1 MRYLSGL
8 VLLSAALLALNVRQS
23 EAACGYESCPKT
35 KSNMINIH
43 MVPHSHDDVG
53 WLKTV
58 DQYYYGHKSNIQHA
72 GVQYI
77 IDTVISELI
86 KNPDRRFI
94 QVETSFFAKWWQEQ
108 PETTKLVVKKLVNE
122 GRFEFT
128 GGAWSMNDEAAVN
141 YQSVIDQFSLGL
153 KWLDETFGA
162 CARPRIGWQID
173 PFGHSREQASIFAQM
188 GYDGEFFARM
198 DHSDKNNRLD
208 NLAMEMIWDASESL
222 SNDEIFTGLLYRHYS
237 APPGYCF
244 DVHCGD
250 DPIIDS
256 KSYDNNVKS
265 RVDDFLSYVSNVAKY
280 YRSNHIMIP
289 MGDDFQYEDAQVNFK
304 NMDKLIKY
312 VNARQADGSTYNL
325 FYSTPACYLNSL
337 HEGLQTW
344 PNKTDD
350 FFPYASDSNS
360 FWTGYFTS
368 RPTQKRFERDGN
380 HMLQTAKQLSVF
392 AGLSSEQQKED
403 LDYLRQIMGVMQHH
417 DAITGTEKQ
426 AVSND
431 YDRLLYD
438 GIVGG
443 ASNARDALRVL
454 TNLPEG
460 EFESCLQLNISEC
473 AFTKDSADN
482 VVVTLFNPLAHT
494 SSQYVRV
501 PVKKES
507 YQVTDEKGRVVASE
521 VVPVAWQVLALEYR
535 ENNTQ
540 HELVF
545 KASVNKIASYFIQK
559 VETRENKEIVLP
571 KSAKKSVKETEK
583 NLEVPKRFKKV
594 HSMKKVETHADDDSE
609 TVVQTSQIKLVIDNN
624 TGRLKTVEM
633 NGVSESVDQNFA
645 IYETY
650 ESGAYVFRQKED
662 VDLKFLE
669 DKVEFTVYDGS
680 LVKEVHQQFNE
691 WISQVIRIYEG
702 VNRVEFEWLIGP
714 IPTDEDTARE
724 IVTIFDSGISSNGVF
739 YTDSNGRELI
749 KRIKD
754 KREDF
759 NPDLGRQPISG
770 NYYPVV
776 SRIALQDSNKRIA
789 LLNDRAQGGTSMKD
803 GQLELMLHRRLIRDD
818 GYGVGEALN
827 EQKYDKP
834 LIARGKVY
842 LILNSVEESTKV
854 ERVAEKEILLPFS
867 VFFSKASSQSQTQ
880 SAIAK
885 AVPSFDDFPQ
895 SVHLLTLE
903 PFTDD
908 EILLRVENFLDH
920 TEGNVVSFNIRH
932 IFETLGGV
940 EIRETTLD
948 GNLPL
953 SEMRRFKFH
962 HDASGHSPAEVEY
975 FTTAHTPLAAVDSQ
989 EASDF
994 SVTLHPMQIRTFII
1008 KKK

>member
-1 MRYLSGL
+1 MKYFAFFLF
-8 VLLSAALLALNVRQS
+8 VLLLAVDTKPT
-23 EAACGYESCPKT
+23 EAVCGYESCPET
-35 KSNMINIH
+35 KPNFVNIH
-43 MVPHSHDDVG
+43 LVPHSHDDAG

-58 DQYYYGHKSNIQHA
+58 DQYFYGHKNNIQHA

-77 IDTVISELI
+77 IDTVVSELI
-86 KNPDRRFI
+86 KDPKRRFI
-94 QVETSFFAKWWQEQ
+94 QVETSFFAKWWKEQ
-108 PETTKLVVKKLVNE
+108 SETVKQVVKKLVNE
-122 GRFEFT
+122 GRLEFT
-128 GGAWSMNDEAAVN
+128 NGAWSMNDEAAVN
-141 YQSVIDQFSLGL
+141 YHSVIDQFTVGL
-153 KWLDETFGA
+153 KFLDETFGA
-162 CARPRIGWQID
+162 CARPRVGWQID
-173 PFGHSREQASIFAQM
+173 PFGHSREQASLYAQM
-188 GYDGEFFARM
+188 GYDGEFFSRM
-198 DHSDKNNRLD
+198 DHKDKARRMEDLS
-208 NLAMEMIWDASESL
+208 LEMIWDASESL
-222 SNDEIFTGLLYRHYS
+222 SDAKLFTGLLYSSYWETS
-237 APPGYCF
+237 GFCF
-244 DVHCGD
+244 DVLCRD
-250 DPIIDS
+250 DPIIDGD
-256 KSYDNNVKS
+256 SYDNNVQT
-265 RVDDFLSYVSNVAKY
+265 RVDDFLAYAAKVAAKF
-280 YRSNHIMIP
+280 RTTHIMIP
-289 MGDDFQYEDAQVNFK
+289 LGGDFQYEDAHINYK

-312 VNARQADGSTYNL
+312 VNARQANGSHYNI
-325 FYSTPACYLNSL
+325 FYSTPGCYLNSV
-337 HEGLQTW
+337 HKGLQSY
-344 PNKTDD
+344 PNKTQD

-360 FWTGYFTS
+360 FWTGYYTS

-392 AGLSSEQQKED
+392 ADLKSEQQKED
-403 LDYLRQIMGVMQHH
+403 LDYLRQIMGIMQHH

-438 GIVGG
+438 GIIGG

-473 AFTKDSADN
+473 AFTQDSADN

-501 PVKKES
+501 PVKEEN
-507 YQVTDEKGRVVASE
+507 YQVTDEKGRLVASE

-535 ENNTQ
+535 QNTTQ

-545 KASVNKIASYFIQK
+545 KASVNKIASYYIKKVDK
-559 VETRENKEIVLP
+559 VESKEIVLP
-571 KSAKKSVKETEK
+571 KTAKKSVKQNKK
-583 NLEVPKRFKKV
+583 NLEVPQRFKKV
-594 HSMKKVETHADDDSE
+594 HSMQNVETHADDDSE

-633 NGVSESVDQNFA
+633 NGVSEAIDQNFA

-669 DKVEFTVYDGS
+669 DKVEFTVYDGA
-680 LVKEVHQQFNE
+680 LVKEVHQQFSE

-702 VNRVEFEWLIGP
+702 VNRVEFEWLVGP

-724 IVTIFDSGISSNGVF
+724 IVTVFDSEISSNGVF
-739 YTDSNGRELI
+739 YTDSNGREMI
-749 KRIKD
+749 KRVKD

-770 NYYPVV
+770 NYYPIV
-776 SRIALQDSNKRIA
+776 SRIALEDSNKRIA
-789 LLNDRAQGGTSMKD
+789 LLNDRAQGGTSMQN
-803 GQLELMLHRRLIRDD
+803 GQLELMLHRRLVRDD
-818 GYGVGEALN
+818 GYGVSEVLN

-867 VFFSKASSQSQTQ
+867 VFFSKGSSQSS
-880 SAIAK
+880 SAVAK
-885 AVPSFDDFPQ
+885 TLPSFDDFPQ

-920 TEGNVVSFNIRH
+920 IEGNVVSFNIRP
-932 IFETLGGV
+932 IFDGV
-940 EIRETTLD
+940 DGVAIRETTLD

-953 SEMRRFKFH
+953 SEMKRFKFH
-962 HDASGHSPAEVEY
+962 AEGSGAVSTEAEFY
-975 FTTAHTPLAAVDSQ
+975 TAGHKALAADSSM
-989 EASDF
+989 EASEF
-994 SVTLHPMQIRTFII
+994 SVTLNPMQIRTFII
-1008 KKK
+1008 KKKK

>member
-1 MRYLSGL
+1 MKNFFGIIIIFLIF
-8 VLLSAALLALNVRQS
+8 LAIKTS
-23 EAACGYESCPKT
+23 EAACNYESCPET
-35 KSNMINIH
+35 KPNMVNIH
-43 MVPHSHDDVG
+43 LVPHSHNDVG

-58 DQYYYGHKSNIQHA
+58 DQYYYGNASEIQRA
-72 GVQYI
+72 SVQNI
-77 IDTVISELI
+77 IDTVVSQLI
-86 KNPDRRFI
+86 KDHKRRFI

-108 PETTKLVVKKLVNE
+108 LETVKLVVKKLVNE

-141 YQSVIDQFSLGL
+141 YQSVIDQFTLGL
-153 KWLDETFGA
+153 KWLDETFGV

-173 PFGHSREQASIFAQM
+173 AFGHSREQASIFAQM
-188 GYDGEFFARM
+188 GYDGQFFARM
-198 DHSDKNNRLD
+198 DHSDRNNRLD
-208 NLAMEMIWDASESL
+208 NLAMEMIWNASESL
-222 SNDEIFTGLLYRHYS
+222 DQMELFTGMLYNHYKN
-237 APPGYCF
+237 PPGFCF
-244 DVHCGD
+244 DFLCHD
-250 DPIIDS
+250 PPIIDGS
-256 KSYDNNVKS
+256 RYDNNVEA
-265 RVDDFLSYVSNVAKY
+265 RVHDFIIWAQELEVH
-280 YRSNHIMIP
+280 YRSDHIMVP
-289 MGDDFQYEDAQVNFK
+289 MGDDFHYENAQSNFK

-312 VNARQADGSTYNL
+312 VNQLQFKYHV
-325 FYSTPACYLNSL
+325 FYSTPGCYLNAL
-337 HEGLQTW
+337 HQTLATW
-344 PNKTDD
+344 PNKTQD
-350 FFPYASDSNS
+350 FFPYASGSNS
-360 FWTGYFTS
+360 FWTGYYTS

-380 HMLQTAKQLSVF
+380 HILQTAKQLSVF

-403 LDYLRQIMGVMQHH
+403 LNYLRQIMGVMQHH
-417 DAITGTEKQ
+417 DAITGTSKQ

-431 YDRLLYD
+431 YDRLLYE
-438 GIVGG
+438 GIIGG
-443 ASNARDALRVL
+443 AGNARDALRVL

-473 AFTKDSADN
+473 AFTKDGADN

-501 PVKKES
+501 PVKEES
-507 YQVTDEKGRVVASE
+507 YQVTDEKGRVVPSE
-521 VVPVAWQVLALEYR
+521 VVPVAWQVLALGYR
-535 ENNTQ
+535 QNSTQ

-545 KASVNKIASYFIQK
+545 QASVEKIASYYIKK
-559 VETRENKEIVLP
+559 VDKPESKEIVLP
-571 KSAKKSVKETEK
+571 KAAEKSVKQNEK

-594 HSMKKVETHADDDSE
+594 HSMKKVETHADEDDSE

-624 TGRLKTVEM
+624 TGRLKTIEM
-633 NGVSESVDQNFA
+633 NGVTENIDQNFA
-645 IYETY
+645 IYETWN
-650 ESGAYVFRQKED
+650 SGAYVFRQKED
-662 VDLKFLE
+662 VEMQFLE

-680 LVKEVHQQFNE
+680 LVKEVHQQFSE

-702 VNRVEFEWLIGP
+702 VNRVEFEWLVGP
-714 IPTDEDTARE
+714 IPTDEDTGRE
-724 IVTIFDSGISSNGVF
+724 IVTIFSSGISSNGVF
-739 YTDSNGRELI
+739 YTDSNGREMI
-749 KRIKD
+749 VRAKD

-759 NPDLGRQPISG
+759 TPDLGEQPTSG

-776 SRIALQDSNKRIA
+776 SRIALEGKSNRMA

-834 LIARGKVY
+834 LIARGKIY

-854 ERVAEKEILLPFS
+854 ERLAEKEILLPFS
-867 VFFSKASSQSQTQ
+867 VFFSKASSQSS
-880 SAIAK
+880 SAVAK
-885 AVPSFDDFPQ
+885 TVPSFDDFPQ

-920 TEGNVVSFNIRH
+920 TEGNVVSFNIRS
-932 IFETLGGV
+932 IFDALGGV

-953 SEMRRFKFH
+953 SEMKRFKFH
-962 HDASGHSPAEVEY
+962 HDASGPSPAEVEY
-975 FTTAHTPLAAVDSQ
+975 FTTAHKPLAATESQ

>member
-1 MRYLSGL
+1 MKYFGSILTFFL
-8 VLLSAALLALNVRQS
+8 LLAIDTKPT
-23 EAACGYESCPKT
+23 AAVCGYESCPET
-35 KSNMINIH
+35 KPNLVNIH
-43 MVPHSHDDVG
+43 LVPHSHDDVG

-58 DQYYYGHKSNIQHA
+58 DQYYYGHKNDIQNA

-77 IDTVISELI
+77 IDTVVSELI
-86 KNPDRRFI
+86 KDPKRRFI
-94 QVETSFFAKWWQEQ
+94 QVETAFFAKWWQEQ
-108 PETTKLVVKKLVNE
+108 SEAVQQSVKKLVNE
-122 GRFEFT
+122 GRLEFA

-141 YQSVIDQFSLGL
+141 YQSVIDQFTLGL
-153 KWLDETFGA
+153 KWLNETFGA

-188 GYDGEFFARM
+188 GYDGEFFGRM
-198 DHSDKNNRLD
+198 DHRDKSKRMDKFEL
-208 NLAMEMIWDASESL
+208 EMIWNASESL
-222 SNDEIFTGLLYRHYS
+222 DQMELFTGMLYNKYS
-237 APPGYCF
+237 HVPGFCF
-244 DVHCGD
+244 DSLCND
-250 DPIIDS
+250 PPIIDD
-256 KSYDNNVKS
+256 KSSENNVEV
-265 RVDDFLSYVSNVAKY
+265 RVHDFINYVQLLETH
-280 YRSNHIMIP
+280 YRSNHIMVP
-289 MGDDFQYEDAQVNFK
+289 MGDDFHYANAQKNYK

-312 VNARQADGSTYNL
+312 VNQLQFKYHV
-325 FYSTPACYLNSL
+325 FYSTPSCYLNAL
-337 HEGLQTW
+337 HQTLATW
-344 PNKTDD
+344 PNKTQD

-360 FWTGYFTS
+360 FWTGYYTS

-392 AGLSSEQQKED
+392 ADLKSEQQKED

-438 GIVGG
+438 GIIGG

-473 AFTKDSADN
+473 AFTQDSADN

-501 PVKKES
+501 PVKEEN

-521 VVPVAWQVLALEYR
+521 VVPVAWPVLALEYR
-535 ENNTQ
+535 QNTTQ

-545 KASVNKIASYFIQK
+545 KASVNKIASYFIKKVDK
-559 VETRENKEIVLP
+559 VESKEIVIPMADRKPMTQL
-571 KSAKKSVKETEK
+571 EK
-583 NLEVPKRFKKV
+583 NLEVLKRFKKA
-594 HSMKKVETHADDDSE
+594 HPMKNVETHADDDSE

-633 NGVSESVDQNFA
+633 NGVSETIDQNFA

-669 DKVEFTVYDGS
+669 DKVEFTVYDGA
-680 LVKEVHQQFNE
+680 LVKEVHQQFSE

-702 VNRVEFEWLIGP
+702 VNRVEFEWLVGP

-724 IVTIFDSGISSNGVF
+724 IVTVFDSEISSNGVF
-739 YTDSNGRELI
+739 YTDSNGREMI
-749 KRIKD
+749 KRVKD

-770 NYYPVV
+770 NYYPIV
-776 SRIALQDSNKRIA
+776 SRIALEDSNKRIA
-789 LLNDRAQGGTSMKD
+789 LLNDRAQGGTSMQN
-803 GQLELMLHRRLIRDD
+803 GRLELMLHRRLIRDD

-827 EQKYDKP
+827 EQKYEKP

-854 ERVAEKEILLPFS
+854 ERVAEKEVLLPFWK
-867 VFFSKASSQSQTQ
+867 FFSSYSKVNRNA
-880 SAIAK
+880 AAK
-885 AVPSFDDFPQ
+885 PLPDFNVLPH

-903 PFTDD
+903 PFS
-908 EILLRVENFLDH
+908 EHEVLLRLENFLDH
-920 TEGNVVSFNIRH
+920 MVSFNIRS
-932 IFETLGGV
+932 IFDDLGGA

-953 SEMRRFKFH
+953 SEMKRMKFQ
-962 HDASGHSPAEVEY
+962 HDAAGSRPKTAEY
-975 FTTAHTPLAAVDSQ
+975 FTSQHKPLGAHKSRADS
-989 EASDF
+989 EF
-994 SVTLHPMQIRTFII
+994 SVSLKPMQIRTFII
-1008 KKK
+1008 RKE

>member
-1 MRYLSGL
+1 MKYLSGL
-8 VLLSAALLALNVRQS
+8 VLFAAAALLLHNARQS

-86 KNPDRRFI
+86 KDPKRRFI

-108 PETTKLVVKKLVNE
+108 SETVKQVVKKLVNE

-141 YQSVIDQFSLGL
+141 YQSVIDQFTVGL

-222 SNDEIFTGLLYRHYS
+222 TNDELFTGLLYRHYS

-250 DPIIDS
+250 DPIIDA

-325 FYSTPACYLNSL
+325 FYSTPACYLNSV

-360 FWTGYFTS
+360 FWTGYYTS

-392 AGLSSEQQKED
+392 ADLKSEQQKED

-438 GIVGG
+438 GIIGG

-473 AFTKDSADN
+473 AFTQDSADN

-501 PVKKES
+501 PVKEEN
-507 YQVTDEKGRVVASE
+507 YQVTDEKGRLVASE

-535 ENNTQ
+535 QNTTQ

-545 KASVNKIASYFIQK
+545 KASVNKIASYFIKKVDK
-559 VETRENKEIVLP
+559 VESKEIVLP
-571 KSAKKSVKETEK
+571 KAAKKSMKQNDK

-594 HSMKKVETHADDDSE
+594 HSMKNVETHADDDSE

-633 NGVSESVDQNFA
+633 NGVSETIDQNFA

-669 DKVEFTVYDGS
+669 DKVEFTVYDGA
-680 LVKEVHQQFNE
+680 LVKEVHQQFSE

-702 VNRVEFEWLIGP
+702 VNRVEFEWLVGP

-724 IVTIFDSGISSNGVF
+724 IVTVFDSEISSNGVF
-739 YTDSNGRELI
+739 YTDSNGREMI
-749 KRIKD
+749 KRVKD

-770 NYYPVV
+770 NYYPIV
-776 SRIALQDSNKRIA
+776 SRIALEDSNKRIA
-789 LLNDRAQGGTSMKD
+789 LLNDRAQGGTSMQN

-827 EQKYDKP
+827 EQKYEKP

-867 VFFSKASSQSQTQ
+867 VFFSKGSSQSS
-880 SAIAK
+880 SAVAK
-885 AVPSFDDFPQ
+885 TVPSFDDFPQ

-920 TEGNVVSFNIRH
+920 IEGNVVSFNIRP
-932 IFETLGGV
+932 IFDGVGGV
-940 EIRETTLD
+940 AIRETTLD

-953 SEMRRFKFH
+953 SEMKRFKFH
-962 HDASGHSPAEVEY
+962 AEGSGAVSTEAEFY
-975 FTTAHTPLAAVDSQ
+975 TAAHKALSADSSM
-989 EASDF
+989 EASEF

>member
-1 MRYLSGL
+1 MKYFAFFLF
-8 VLLSAALLALNVRQS
+8 VLLFAVDTKPT
-23 EAACGYESCPKT
+23 EAVCGYESCPET
-35 KSNMINIH
+35 KPNFVNIH
-43 MVPHSHDDVG
+43 LVPHSHDDAG

-58 DQYYYGHKSNIQHA
+58 DQYFYGHKNNIQHA

-77 IDTVISELI
+77 IDTVVSELI
-86 KNPDRRFI
+86 KDPKRRFI
-94 QVETSFFAKWWQEQ
+94 QVETSFFAKWWKQQ
-108 PETTKLVVKKLVNE
+108 SETVKQVVKKLVNE
-122 GRFEFT
+122 GRLEFT
-128 GGAWSMNDEAAVN
+128 NGAWSMNDEAAVN
-141 YQSVIDQFSLGL
+141 YHSVIDQFTVGL
-153 KWLDETFGA
+153 KFLDETFGA
-162 CARPRIGWQID
+162 CARPRVGWQID
-173 PFGHSREQASIFAQM
+173 PFGHSREQASLYAQM
-188 GYDGEFFARM
+188 GYDGEFFSRM
-198 DHSDKNNRLD
+198 DHKDKARRMEDLS
-208 NLAMEMIWDASESL
+208 LEMIWDASESL
-222 SNDEIFTGLLYRHYS
+222 SDAKLFTGLLYSSYWETS
-237 APPGYCF
+237 GFCF
-244 DVHCGD
+244 DVLCRD
-250 DPIIDS
+250 DPIIDGD
-256 KSYDNNVKS
+256 SYDNNVQT
-265 RVDDFLSYVSNVAKY
+265 RVDDFIAYAAKVAAKF
-280 YRSNHIMIP
+280 RTTHIMIP
-289 MGDDFQYEDAQVNFK
+289 LGGDFQYEDAHINYK

-312 VNARQADGSTYNL
+312 VNARQANGSHYNI
-325 FYSTPACYLNSL
+325 FYSTPGCYLNSV
-337 HEGLQTW
+337 HKGLQSY
-344 PNKTDD
+344 PNKTQD

-360 FWTGYFTS
+360 FWTGYYTS

-392 AGLSSEQQKED
+392 ADLKSEQQKED
-403 LDYLRQIMGVMQHH
+403 LDYLRQIMGIMQHH

-438 GIVGG
+438 GIIGG

-482 VVVTLFNPLAHT
+482 VVVTLFNPLAHI

-501 PVKKES
+501 PVKEEN

-535 ENNTQ
+535 QNTTQ

-545 KASVNKIASYFIQK
+545 KASVNKIANYFIKKVDK
-559 VETRENKEIVLP
+559 VESKEIVLP
-571 KSAKKSVKETEK
+571 KAAKKSVKQNDK

-594 HSMKKVETHADDDSE
+594 HSMKNVETHADDDSE

-633 NGVSESVDQNFA
+633 NGVSETIDQNFA

-669 DKVEFTVYDGS
+669 DKVEFTVYDGA
-680 LVKEVHQQFNE
+680 LVKEVHQQFSE

-702 VNRVEFEWLIGP
+702 VNRVEFEWLVGP

-724 IVTIFDSGISSNGVF
+724 IVTVFDSEISSNGVF
-739 YTDSNGRELI
+739 YTDSNGREMI
-749 KRIKD
+749 KRVKD

-770 NYYPVV
+770 NYYPIV
-776 SRIALQDSNKRIA
+776 SRIALEDSNKRIA
-789 LLNDRAQGGTSMKD
+789 LLNDRAQGGTSMQN
-803 GQLELMLHRRLIRDD
+803 GQLELMLHRRLVRDD
-818 GYGVGEALN
+818 GYGVSEVLN
-827 EQKYDKP
+827 EQKYEKP

-867 VFFSKASSQSQTQ
+867 VFFSKGSSQSS
-880 SAIAK
+880 SAVAK
-885 AVPSFDDFPQ
+885 TVPSFDDFPQ

-920 TEGNVVSFNIRH
+920 IEGNVVSFNIRP
-932 IFETLGGV
+932 IFDGVGGV
-940 EIRETTLD
+940 AIRETTLD

-953 SEMRRFKFH
+953 SEMKRFKFH
-962 HDASGHSPAEVEY
+962 AEGSGAVSTEAEFY
-975 FTTAHTPLAAVDSQ
+975 TAAHKALSADSSM
-989 EASDF
+989 EASEF